1 MVVVVVVAHPQGC
14 SKRILGWGWPRLWL
28 CCPSLGPAWRH
39 PRGHFV
45 GPCWPIL
52 SHKIEKMRKMGKPQN
67 TVNCGTSDRSAH
79 RGQGR
84 RQAWEPLSPA
94 SYGED
99 REKAYGSATAGAV
112 WAPGRILELTLIV
125 GSAGLLDPRCH
136 RRVGLKAIIE
146 WGPAPS
152 ETYSLCF
159 FEHIHGCVKTSVWK
173 VSACKSSLCKDFFA

>member
-1 MVVVVVVAHPQGC
+1 MIPDDGNFRSINWMTLSPCQNAPPQDKGERNGSGSTEVAAQAPLPPDEH
-14 SKRILGWGWPRLWL
+14 KAVRWE
-28 CCPSLGPAWRH
+28 RH

-99 REKAYGSATAGAV
+99 REKAYGSATAGAL

-125 GSAGLLDPRCH
+125 GSAGLLDPGCH

-146 WGPAPS
+146 WGPAAS

-159 FEHIHGCVKTSVWK
+159 LNIFMD
-173 VSACKSSLCKDFFA
+173 A